1 MQHEGVRQAGEQ
13 REDEEAQRHLGD
25 ERRVRFGARSEIDLH
40 DSPTRRRTRTINGC
54 VLSMSS
60 DEWLFDLMK
69 EYWMDPC
76 TAVVRPYSPAEL
88 QAHNLCAAVPP
99 MIFMFALVGFVSLMA
114 YLQSRGEQQKL
125 RGEQQK
131 LKKLVKV

>member
-1 MQHEGVRQAGEQ
+1 MISVSLCEQASRSTRQ
-13 REDEEAQRHLGD
+13 L
-25 ERRVRFGARSEIDLH
+25 GARHSAH
-40 DSPTRRRTRTINGC
+40 KNGC

-114 YLQSRGEQQKL
+114 YLESRRGGPLQK
-125 RGEQQK
+125 QK
-131 LKKLVKV
+131 KS

>member
-1 MQHEGVRQAGEQ
+1 MSS
-13 REDEEAQRHLGD
+13 
-25 ERRVRFGARSEIDLH
+25 SEILR
-40 DSPTRRRTRTINGC
+40 PRTTAAAA
-54 VLSMSS
+54 VQPLQTAAAMSS
-60 DEWLFDLMK
+60 DEYLFDLMK

-114 YLQSRGEQQKL
+114 YLESRRGGQLQK
-125 RGEQQK
+125 QK
-131 LKKLVKV
+131 KS

>member
-1 MQHEGVRQAGEQ
+1 
-13 REDEEAQRHLGD
+13 
-25 ERRVRFGARSEIDLH
+25 
-40 DSPTRRRTRTINGC
+40 
-54 VLSMSS
+54 MSS

-114 YLQSRGEQQKL
+114 YLQSRGEQQAALK
-125 RGEQQK
+125 QK
-131 LKKLVKV
+131 QAALKQKKS

>member
-1 MQHEGVRQAGEQ
+1 
-13 REDEEAQRHLGD
+13 
-25 ERRVRFGARSEIDLH
+25 
-40 DSPTRRRTRTINGC
+40 
-54 VLSMSS
+54 MSS

-69 EYWMDPC
+69 QYWMDPC

-114 YLQSRGEQQKL
+114 YLESRRGPAIEQKNSAIREKQK
-125 RGEQQK
+125 K
-131 LKKLVKV
+131 S

>member
-1 MQHEGVRQAGEQ
+1 M
-13 REDEEAQRHLGD
+13 
-25 ERRVRFGARSEIDLH
+25 ARN
-40 DSPTRRRTRTINGC
+40 RRRRLQTAAA
-54 VLSMSS
+54 MSS

-69 EYWMDPC
+69 QYWMDPC

-114 YLQSRGEQQKL
+114 YLQSRGEQQK
-125 RGEQQK
+125 QK
-131 LKKLVKV
+131 KS

>member
-1 MQHEGVRQAGEQ
+1 MRACGDCQQ
-13 REDEEAQRHLGD
+13 RGEDEQAQRHLGD
-25 ERRVRFGARSEIDLH
+25 ERRSRTSSSEIRLLLA
-40 DSPTRRRTRTINGC
+40 SQPPAGRLQTAAA
-54 VLSMSS
+54 MSS

-69 EYWMDPC
+69 QYWMDPC

-114 YLQSRGEQQKL
+114 YLQSRGEQQK
-125 RGEQQK
+125 QK
-131 LKKLVKV
+131 KS

>member
-1 MQHEGVRQAGEQ
+1 
-13 REDEEAQRHLGD
+13 
-25 ERRVRFGARSEIDLH
+25 
-40 DSPTRRRTRTINGC
+40 
-54 VLSMSS
+54 MSS

-69 EYWMDPC
+69 QYWMDPC

-125 RGEQQK
+125 KREYDKEQAARYQPPGDEDWDDDDDWAMDGDSWGP
-131 LKKLVKV
+131 VG

>member
-1 MQHEGVRQAGEQ
+1 MSS
-13 REDEEAQRHLGD
+13 
-25 ERRVRFGARSEIDLH
+25 SEILR
-40 DSPTRRRTRTINGC
+40 PRTTAAAA
-54 VLSMSS
+54 VQPLQTAAAMSS
-60 DEWLFDLMK
+60 DEYLFDLMK
-69 EYWMDPC
+69 QHWMDPC

-125 RGEQQK
+125 KSGEQQK
-131 LKKLVKV
+131 LKKS

>member
-1 MQHEGVRQAGEQ
+1 
-13 REDEEAQRHLGD
+13 
-25 ERRVRFGARSEIDLH
+25 
-40 DSPTRRRTRTINGC
+40 
-54 VLSMSS
+54 MSS
-60 DEWLFDLMK
+60 DEYLFDLMK

-114 YLQSRGEQQKL
+114 YLQSRGGPAIEQKNSAIREKQK
-125 RGEQQK
+125 RS
-131 LKKLVKV
+131 

>member
-1 MQHEGVRQAGEQ
+1 
-13 REDEEAQRHLGD
+13 
-25 ERRVRFGARSEIDLH
+25 
-40 DSPTRRRTRTINGC
+40 
-54 VLSMSS
+54 MSS
-60 DEWLFDLMK
+60 DEYLFDPMK
-69 EYWMDPC
+69 QYWMDPC

-125 RGEQQK
+125 KGEQQK
-131 LKKLVKV
+131 LKKS

>member
-1 MQHEGVRQAGEQ
+1 MRAELERDLVGLATAGLPAAVQ
-13 REDEEAQRHLGD
+13 TA
-25 ERRVRFGARSEIDLH
+25 AA
-40 DSPTRRRTRTINGC
+40 
-54 VLSMSS
+54 MSS

-69 EYWMDPC
+69 QYWMDPC

-114 YLQSRGEQQKL
+114 YLQSRGEQQK
-125 RGEQQK
+125 QK
-131 LKKLVKV
+131 KS